1 MDQSIFAHRVIQ
13 PAVVMLRQMD
23 DESVLLNLDTGR
35 YYGLDD
41 VGTHLYGL
49 IVAAP
54 TLDAAFDAAQREY
67 DVSADALRD
76 DISTLVTRLV
86 EEGLL
91 EIRDAEEPA
100 G

>member
-1 MDQSIFAHRVIQ
+1 MDQSIFAHRASQ
-13 PAVVMLRQMD
+13 PAAVMLRQLD

-49 IVAAP
+49 IVGAP
-54 TLDAAFDAAQREY
+54 SLEAAFNAARSEY
-67 DVSADALRD
+67 DVAAESLRG
-76 DISTLVTRLV
+76 DISALVARLV

-91 EIRDAEEPA
+91 EIHDAKPA
-100 G
+100 D